1 MAYSGQGQGTST
13 DPYQV
18 TTLYQLLEVFKIY
31 NASAVVQP
39 QVYCK
44 LMNDIDFNDYQEYW
58 SVPNELFYANNTSTD
73 TYKRTKFIY
82 IDGNG
87 YGLYNMYC
95 YNNTSVFKCF
105 STTSSYHNDIIIKN
119 IIIEA
124 IYIMSISN
132 SGSDGADKH
141 RFCSSESYYSSAVH
155 FINSDIRLK
164 LYAYTTPN
172 QYSTM
177 FYMSYF
183 TNCIINID
191 IICNNTVYINNSSG
205 YDYGYGYD
213 IIQQSSTSSGNDT
226 DYSNYYNEWNIRILG
241 IMEQSAGT
249 NYYLSLLASDHKF
262 SSFFIEMVGIKSNI
276 GNIRISGGSYFSNC
290 YFVVKNNNSTYT
302 GTMKFDYFVTGINFY
317 DKDIADNHIVDT
329 HSGSGSLLALTT
341 AQCKNAEY
349 LEQQG
354 FIIAR

>member
-31 NASAVVQP
+31 NASTASLP

-58 SVPNELFYANNTSTD
+58 SVPNELFYANNRQTGGPNRSI
-73 TYKRTKFIY
+73 FIY

-87 YGLYNMYC
+87 HGLYNMYC

-105 STTSSYHNDIIIKN
+105 TTTSSNHNDIIIKN

-124 IYIMSISN
+124 IYVMSVSN
-132 SGSDGADKH
+132 SNDGSIKH

-191 IICNNTVYINNSSG
+191 IICNNTVYTNNSS
-205 YDYGYGYD
+205 GYD
-213 IIQQSSTSSGNDT
+213 IIQQSSVSSGNDT
-226 DYSNYYNEWNIRILG
+226 DYSNYYNEWNICILG
-241 IMEQSAGT
+241 IMEQSAGA

-262 SSFFIEMVGIKSNI
+262 SSFFIEMVGMKSNI
-276 GNIRISGGSYFSNC
+276 GNIEIPPRSYFSNC

-302 GTMKFDYFVTGINFY
+302 GTMKFDYFVTGVNFY

-329 HSGSGSLLALTT
+329 HFGSGSLLALTT

>member
-1 MAYSGQGQGTST
+1 
-13 DPYQV
+13 
-18 TTLYQLLEVFKIY
+18 
-31 NASAVVQP
+31 
-39 QVYCK
+39 
-44 LMNDIDFNDYQEYW
+44 
-58 SVPNELFYANNTSTD
+58 
-73 TYKRTKFIY
+73 
-82 IDGNG
+82 
-87 YGLYNMYC
+87 MYC
-95 YNNTSVFKCF
+95 YNNTSVFKCYV
-105 STTSSYHNDIIIKN
+105 TTSSYHSDIIIKN

-124 IYIMSISN
+124 IYVMSVKRN
-132 SGSDGADKH
+132 SSDKH

-164 LYAYTTPN
+164 LYAYTAPN

-191 IICNNTVYINNSSG
+191 IICNSTAYASNTT
-205 YDYGYGYD
+205 GYD

-262 SSFFIEMVGIKSNI
+262 SSFFIEMVGMKSNI
-276 GNIRISGGSYFSNC
+276 GNITIPPRSWFSNC

-329 HSGSGSLLALTT
+329 HNGTGSLLALTT

>member
-1 MAYSGQGQGTST
+1 MAYSGQGQGTSN

-18 TTLYQLLEVFKIY
+18 TTLYQLLEVFEIY
-31 NASAVVQP
+31 NASTITAA

-58 SVPNELFYANNTSTD
+58 SVPNELFYANNRQTGT
-73 TYKRTKFIY
+73 TARNRFIY

-87 YGLYNMYC
+87 HGLYNMYC

-105 STTSSYHNDIIIKN
+105 ADNSSHHNDIIIKN

-124 IYIMSISN
+124 IYIMSVSN
-132 SGSDGADKH
+132 SGGSDADKH
-141 RFCSSESYYSSAVH
+141 RFCSSNSPYSSAVH

-191 IICNNTVYINNSSG
+191 IICNSTAYSSNNTG
-205 YDYGYGYD
+205 FD
-213 IIQQSSTSSGNDT
+213 IIQQSSVSSGNDT

-241 IMEQSAGT
+241 IMETEPT
-249 NYYLSLLASDHKF
+249 NILYLLASDHKF

-276 GNIRISGGSYFSNC
+276 GRINISAKSYFSNC

-302 GTMKFDYFVTGINFY
+302 GTMNFDYFVTGINFY
-317 DKDIADNHIVDT
+317 DKDIIANNHIVDT
-329 HSGSGSLLALTT
+329 HSGTGSLLALTT

>member
-1 MAYSGQGQGTST
+1 
-13 DPYQV
+13 
-18 TTLYQLLEVFKIY
+18 
-31 NASAVVQP
+31 
-39 QVYCK
+39 
-44 LMNDIDFNDYQEYW
+44 
-58 SVPNELFYANNTSTD
+58 
-73 TYKRTKFIY
+73 
-82 IDGNG
+82 
-87 YGLYNMYC
+87 MYC

-105 STTSSYHNDIIIKN
+105 ANNQSHHNDIIIKN

-132 SGSDGADKH
+132 SGNDDANKH
-141 RFCSSESYYSSAVH
+141 RFCSSNSSYSSAVH

-164 LYAYTTPN
+164 LYVYTTLN

-191 IICNNTVYINNSSG
+191 IICDNTAYTNNST
-205 YDYGYGYD
+205 GYD

-241 IMEQSAGT
+241 IMEQSAGA

-262 SSFFIEMVGIKSNI
+262 SSFFIEMVGMKSNI
-276 GNIRISGGSYFSNC
+276 GNIKIPARSWFSNC

-302 GTMKFDYFVTGINFY
+302 GTMNFDYFVTGINFY
-317 DKDIADNHIVDT
+317 DKDIIGNHIVDT
-329 HSGSGSLLALTT
+329 HYGTGSLLALTT